1 MAEAFPIR
9 YAIPVLTGL
18 ILLAVYPVAK
28 HLGSGE
34 KRRYYTLQG
43 ITLLGA
49 LLGAKL
55 VVLMGDRF
63 WPVVPMSF
71 LQALGAGR
79 SIVGGLLFGFLTAE
93 AVKPLMGYTLPP
105 NDRFAALLP
114 FSLAIGRV
122 GCFLQG
128 CCLGTPH
135 KGLLSVTYADG
146 IPRYPAQL
154 FEAGFDVLAGLVF
167 VQLVRRR
174 LLRGHVFAV
183 FLVAYGVYRFFSEFI
198 RVTPRVFGP
207 YSVYQG
213 FCIVMIA
220 TGAIALYVRRGSFD
234 GSPAAAGS
242 ANKAAVA
249 PEPAA
254 G

>member
-1 MAEAFPIR
+1 
-9 YAIPVLTGL
+9 
-18 ILLAVYPVAK
+18 
-28 HLGSGE
+28 
-34 KRRYYTLQG
+34 
-43 ITLLGA
+43 
-49 LLGAKL
+49 
-55 VVLMGDRF
+55 VLMGDRF
-63 WPVVPMSF
+63 WPAVPMSF
-71 LQALGAGR
+71 MQALGAGR

-93 AVKPLMGYTLPP
+93 ILKPLMGYTLPP

-114 FSLAIGRV
+114 FSLAIGRF
-122 GCFLQG
+122 GCFFQG
-128 CCLGTPH
+128 CCLGIPH

-146 IPRYPAQL
+146 IPRYPTQL
-154 FEAGFDVLAGLVF
+154 FEAAFDIVAGIVF

-174 LLRGHVFAV
+174 LLRGHVFAI

-213 FCIVMIA
+213 FCVVMIA
-220 TGAIALYVRRGSFD
+220 TGAISLYVRRGGFD
-234 GSPAAAGS
+234 GNPAAAS
-242 ANKAAVA
+242 AATSAAA